1 MSSRLPTILGKAV
14 DDAVTTLN
22 TESLEERVVDLAQ
35 CIDRMGELMADLS
48 KNAELRPIVDDGEA
62 EVALWNKAIAKYFQG
77 ISCVSIT
84 RTPIKSLAMQGKT
97 S

>member
-35 CIDRMGELMADLS
+35 CIDRMGELMADPMRNCAPSLTMVKRKSPFGTKPLQSTS
-48 KNAELRPIVDDGEA
+48 KVVLG
-62 EVALWNKAIAKYFQG
+62 
-77 ISCVSIT
+77 VSIT
-84 RTPIKSLAMQGKT
+84 
-97 S
+97 